1 MLSPPP
7 PTFGKKIKISKNITQ
22 YSPND
27 NIEKNISINTACLGC
42 NTVQMDGNSQTRL
55 NLTFDLIY
63 FENRRS
69 DLNSSDIFPIRLF
82 KLNKMIYDK
91 VHFCPEITL
100 IWVLNAFFVF
110 LTTPTL
116 LKPLGKKSL
125 LGDP

>member
-1 MLSPPP
+1 M
-7 PTFGKKIKISKNITQ
+7 
-22 YSPND
+22 
-27 NIEKNISINTACLGC
+27 GC

-69 DLNSSDIFPIRLF
+69 ELNSSDILPIRLF

-100 IWVLNAFFVF
+100 ISVLNVFFCNF
-110 LTTPTL
+110 DHPYPIKTP
-116 LKPLGKKSL
+116 KKKAYKGTPRDSL
-125 LGDP
+125 DFDSIHV

>member
-1 MLSPPP
+1 M
-7 PTFGKKIKISKNITQ
+7 
-22 YSPND
+22 
-27 NIEKNISINTACLGC
+27 
-42 NTVQMDGNSQTRL
+42 RL

-100 IWVLNAFFVF
+100 IWVLNAFCFVI

-116 LKPLGKKSL
+116 LKPLKKASQETPR
-125 LGDP
+125 DSFDFDSIHV

>member
-1 MLSPPP
+1 
-7 PTFGKKIKISKNITQ
+7 
-22 YSPND
+22 
-27 NIEKNISINTACLGC
+27 
-42 NTVQMDGNSQTRL
+42 MDGNSQTRL

-69 DLNSSDIFPIRLF
+69 ELNSSDILPIRLF

-100 IWVLNAFFVF
+100 ISVLNVFFVI

-116 LKPLGKKSL
+116 LKPLKKKAYKGTPRDSL
-125 LGDP
+125 DFDSIHV